1 MKSRRHDLIKQII
14 SEEVI
19 ETQEALAEALRAR
32 HVRVTQATISR
43 DIKELFLIKIPA
55 GDGRYRYAVAPHER
69 VMVSEAR
76 VKRLF
81 RDNVVSCDFSE
92 NIVVIK
98 TVPGGANHVASVLD
112 TIGWMEIIGTVA
124 GDDNILAV
132 VRPKEEAIKIVERIK
147 RLVH

>member
-1 MKSRRHDLIKQII
+1 MKSRRHDLIKKII

-55 GDGRYRYAVAPHER
+55 GDGHYRYAVAPHER

>member
-112 TIGWMEIIGTVA
+112 TIGWVEIIGTVA

-132 VRPKEEAIKIVERIK
+132 VRPKEEAVKIVERIK

>member
-69 VMVSEAR
+69 VMVSESR
-76 VKRLF
+76 MKRLF
-81 RDNVVSCDFSE
+81 RDNIVSCDFSE

>member
-55 GDGRYRYAVAPHER
+55 GDGRYRYADAQHGR